1 MIKVDKEASHIEGT
15 GLELVSELVTA
26 MSHIIDEICE
36 KNSSEAEAVIYSLTR
51 SVIYDLN
58 SKMDYTIRREVIG
71 KAIYELDDPQ

>member
-36 KNSSEAEAVIYSLTR
+36 KNSFEAEAVIYSLTR

-58 SKMDYTIRREVIG
+58 RKDYEIRREVIG
-71 KAIYELDDPQ
+71 KAIYEIDDPQ

>member
-1 MIKVDKEASHIEGT
+1 MIKVDKSASHIEGT
-15 GLELVSELVTA
+15 GVELLSECVTA

-36 KNSSEAEAVIYSLTR
+36 KDSGEAEAVIYSLTR

-58 SKMDYTIRREVIG
+58 RKDYEIRREVIG

>member
-36 KNSSEAEAVIYSLTR
+36 KNSFEAEAVIYSLTR

-58 SKMDYTIRREVIG
+58 RKDYEIRREVIG